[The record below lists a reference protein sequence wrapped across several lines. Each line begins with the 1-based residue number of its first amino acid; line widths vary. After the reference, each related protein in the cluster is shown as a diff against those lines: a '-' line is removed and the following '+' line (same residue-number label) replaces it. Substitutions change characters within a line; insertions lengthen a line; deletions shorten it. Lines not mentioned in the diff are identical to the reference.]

1 MNSQATSRDLF
12 EKLMADE
19 DRVFCKR
26 PRDYTAD
33 ENCSG
38 GAYFE
43 WRDH

>member
-1 MNSQATSRDLF
+1 MMKPMCPWGEIVQHKA
-12 EKLMADE
+12 M

-33 ENCSG
+33 ENRSG